1 MSYFLF
7 IQANISKL
15 GDLDLGTL
23 ECTNSGSFKVA
34 AQALDDIANL
44 IEEVGIEKL
53 CQQLGLAQADCSF

>member
-1 MSYFLF
+1 MGIL
-7 IQANISKL
+7 I
-15 GDLDLGTL
+15 LDIGNF
-23 ECTNSGSFKVA
+23 ECNTPGSFKVA